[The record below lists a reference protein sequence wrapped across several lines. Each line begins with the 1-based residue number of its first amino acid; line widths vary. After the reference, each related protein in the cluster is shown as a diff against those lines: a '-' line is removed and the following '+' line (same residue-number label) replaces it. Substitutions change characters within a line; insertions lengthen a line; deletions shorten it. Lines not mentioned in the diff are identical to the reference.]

1 MNRKYRVGIIGGTGY
16 VGQRFITLLEN
27 HPWFKVT
34 HIAASP
40 RSAGKKYADIMQNRW
55 KIDETMPESV
65 KDIVVEDSANIE
77 KFANEID
84 FVFCAVDMDKKAIIE
99 MEERVAR
106 TETPLISNNSANRNT
121 PDVPMIIPE
130 INPHHTS
137 LIEAQRKR
145 LGTQRGF
152 IVAKPNCSIQSYVPA
167 ITPLLDFGPE
177 LIMVSTYQA
186 ISGAGKT
193 FETWPE
199 MIHNLI
205 PYIGGEEEKSE
216 KEPMK
221 IWGEFATDH
230 IKLATEPIISAQC
243 YRVSVQDG
251 HTASVSVK
259 FRNKPSK
266 EDILA
271 RWADFKG
278 VPQERNLPSAPQP
291 FLTYFEEPDRPQ
303 AKLDAM
309 VQRGMGVAIGRLR
322 EDPIF
327 DYKFACLSH
336 NTLRGAAGGG
346 VLMAELL
353 VDQGYIEK
361 K

>member
-1 MNRKYRVGIIGGTGY
+1 MTKKLRAGIIGATGY
-16 VGQRFITLLEN
+16 VGQRFITLLAD
-27 HPWFKVT
+27 HPWFE
-34 HIAASP
+34 ISALAASS
-40 RSAGKKYADIMQNRW
+40 RSANKTYGEAIGERW
-55 KIDETMPESV
+55 RIDAEMPESV
-65 KDIVVEDSANIE
+65 KDVTIIDSANIE
-77 KFANEID
+77 ELAEQVD
-84 FVFCAVDMDKKAIIE
+84 LVFCAVDMDKQAIIE

-130 INPHHTS
+130 INPDHTA

-145 LGTQRGF
+145 LATKRGF

-167 ITPLLDFGPE
+167 ITPLLEFGPE
-177 LIMVSTYQA
+177 AIMVSTYQA

-199 MIHNLI
+199 MNHNLI
-205 PYIGGEEEKSE
+205 PYIGGEEDKSE
-216 KEPMK
+216 QEPMK
-221 IWGEFATDH
+221 IWGSFATDH
-230 IKLATEPIISAQC
+230 IELAKEPIISAQC

-259 FRNKPSK
+259 FRKKPSQ
-266 EDILA
+266 EEILA
-271 RWADFKG
+271 RWAEFKG
-278 VPQERNLPSAPQP
+278 IPQERNLPSAPQP
-291 FLTYFEEPDRPQ
+291 FLTYFAEPDRPQ

-309 VQRGMGVAIGRLR
+309 IERGMGVAIGRLR

-353 VDQGYIEK
+353 VEQGYIEK